1 MAEITVEES
10 RASTTRGLDLRDVVG
25 AWLVCALVASIALAV
40 SSDFHAPP
48 ASTLV
53 ATALVQPT
61 PGDGEMPLTTSCR
74 PGASSDPC
82 MRRRRTTL

>member
-25 AWLVCALVASIALAV
+25 AWLVCALVASIALTV